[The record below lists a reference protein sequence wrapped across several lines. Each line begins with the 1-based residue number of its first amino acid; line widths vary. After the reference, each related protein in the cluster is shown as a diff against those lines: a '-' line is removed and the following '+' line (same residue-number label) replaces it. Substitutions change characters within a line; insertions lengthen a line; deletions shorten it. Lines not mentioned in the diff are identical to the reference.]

1 MIYSPV
7 KTEEFITFN
16 EATGM
21 EAAPFVGNKQV
32 PKDFQKTALKVLDA
46 IEKIGVK
53 MTRVTGGPND
63 NLKQSLNVYSN
74 KVRDKIENGG
84 TEIRAYYFRIPSKF
98 HLGFSL
104 PNEYKQLTNDIL
116 TAAGFKKGQ
125 QVGNGNLVGN
135 YYYKRAKTKDGKDCY
150 FLAWCMSSEQLLLK
164 HVFSIV
170 LQCLQDQDT
179 NGNPVKSWVESTTG
193 MVSSENPS
201 DEGFETENKGFE
213 FKNKGF
219 TGIDPDEFIN
229 TINRLGME
237 RSEELTNGPYEDFFK
252 DPKVMEKFTEH
263 MDLGD
268 AKTRRTIL
276 SMNEADQSAALTSLT
291 SKLYDNIVEK
301 VDDIDYGDIP
311 ATKGDLTKLS
321 NYQKLTE
328 CIELLRGILKE
339 FKQDTSPIDEISEA
353 VANVTTRKDLF
364 GRAFKYNVE
373 LPIIMYNNVVLSI
386 INGVS
391 YMIATS
397 IEFIKTPNQDSFEA
411 TLDKVAY
418 AKSKSNM
425 LYNNLK
431 KFNQSCKKGDFD
443 KAMEHVLQ
451 HRIKGLGE
459 AGVAIGTIGAAIAGV
474 ASIMVILL
482 SIIPILREMVFFFYY
497 TRMRVSDFF
506 DIQADLLQMNAYA
519 VQNSESKT
527 EEEKAHIVSKQLKI
541 VELFRK
547 IANKISYTGR
557 KAEVDTNKEITS
569 STRKMKIDELDGY
582 NSNSVSAIF

>member
-7 KTEEFITFN
+7 KAEEFITFN
-16 EATGM
+16 EATGY
-21 EAAPFVGNKQV
+21 EQVPFVGYKQI
-32 PKDFQKTALKVLDA
+32 PKDFQQTALKIVDA
-46 IEKIGVK
+46 IEKIGLK
-53 MTRVTGGPND
+53 NVTGGAND
-63 NLKQSLNVYSN
+63 DIKDSFNVYSF
-74 KVRDKIENGG
+74 KVKENIEAKG
-84 TEIRAYYFRIPSKF
+84 TECRAYYFRIPAKLHIAF
-98 HLGFSL
+98 GMNT
-104 PNEYKQLTNDIL
+104 PNDYKNITHDIL
-116 TAAGFKKGQ
+116 TSAGMKKGQ
-125 QVGNGNLVGN
+125 QVGNGKAIGN
-135 YYYKRAKTKDGKDCY
+135 YYYKRAKTNDNKNCY
-150 FLAWCMSSEQLLLK
+150 YLAWCMSGEQLILK
-164 HVFSIV
+164 HTFSIV
-170 LQCLQDQDT
+170 LQIVQDQDT
-179 NGNPVKSWVESTTG
+179 EGNSTKSWIESTTG
-193 MVSSENPS
+193 NVSSENPS
-201 DEGFETENKGFE
+201 EEGFETKNNGFE

-219 TGIDPDEFIN
+219 AGMDPDEFVN
-229 TINRLGME
+229 AVNGLGIE
-237 RSEELTNGPYEDFFK
+237 RSEELTSGTYEDFFR

-263 MDLGD
+263 MELSDD
-268 AKTRRTIL
+268 ATRKAIL
-276 SMNEADQSAALTSLT
+276 AMNEAEQSAALTSLT

-301 VDDIDYGDIP
+301 IDDIDYGDIP
-311 ATKGDLTKLS
+311 GTKGDITKLP
-321 NYQKLTE
+321 NYPKLME

-353 VANVTTRKDLF
+353 VANVTTRRDLF
-364 GRAFKYNVE
+364 TRAFRYNVE

-397 IEFIKTPNQDSFEA
+397 IEFIKTPNQDTFKA

-443 KAMEHVLQ
+443 KAMEHILQ
-451 HRIKGLGE
+451 HRIKGIGE
-459 AGVAIGTIGAAIAGV
+459 AGVIATAGAAIAGV

-519 VQNSESKT
+519 LQNSEAKT
-527 EEEKAHIVSKQLKI
+527 EEEKVHIVNKQLKI

-547 IANKISYTGR
+547 IANKISFTGR
-557 KAEVDTNKEITS
+557 KAEVDTNKEIMNTS
-569 STRKMKIDELDGY
+569 KKMKIDDIG
-582 NSNSVSAIF
+582 SNGTVSAIF

>member
-1 MIYSPV
+1 MIYSNNK
-7 KTEEFITFN
+7 KTEDFITFN

-21 EAAPFVGNKQV
+21 ETVPFVDKEQI
-32 PKDFQKTALKVLDA
+32 PKDFQATALKILDSLESNG
-46 IEKIGVK
+46 IKNVK
-53 MTRVTGGPND
+53 GGAN
-63 NLKQSLNVYSN
+63 NELKDAFTTIYSK
-74 KVRDKIENGG
+74 KVRESILGRGLDC
-84 TEIRAYYFRIPSKF
+84 RAYYFRVPQKLQIN
-98 HLGFSL
+98 LDT
-104 PNEYKQLTNDIL
+104 PNEYKQFAHKVLTS
-116 TAAGFKKGQ
+116 AGFSKGQ
-125 QVGNGNLVGN
+125 IIGSESFGN
-135 YYYKRAKTKDGKDCY
+135 YYYKRAKTKNGEKCY
-150 FLAWCMSSEQLLLK
+150 FLSWINSSESLLLK
-164 HVFSIV
+164 HNFCIV
-170 LQCLQDQDT
+170 LQCVKNIDT
-179 NGNPVKSWVESTTG
+179 KGNEVKSWLEATTG
-193 MVSSENPS
+193 NVSSENPS
-201 DEGFETENKGFE
+201 EEGFETKNNGFE

-219 TGIDPDEFIN
+219 AGMDPDEFVN
-229 TINRLGME
+229 AVNGLGME
-237 RSEELTNGPYEDFFK
+237 RSEELTSGTYEDFFR

-263 MDLGD
+263 MELSDD
-268 AKTRRTIL
+268 ATRKAIL
-276 SMNEADQSAALTSLT
+276 AMNEAEQSAALTSLT

-301 VDDIDYGDIP
+301 IDDIDYGDIP
-311 ATKGDLTKLS
+311 GTKGDITKLP
-321 NYQKLTE
+321 NYSKLME

-353 VANVTTRKDLF
+353 VANVTTRRDLF
-364 GRAFKYNVE
+364 TRAFRYNVE

-397 IEFIKTPNQDSFEA
+397 IEFIKTPNQDTFKA

-443 KAMEHVLQ
+443 KAMEHILQ
-451 HRIKGLGE
+451 HRIKGIGE
-459 AGVAIGTIGAAIAGV
+459 AGVIATAGAAIAGV

-519 VQNSESKT
+519 LQNSEAKT
-527 EEEKAHIVSKQLKI
+527 EEEKIHIVNKQLKI

-547 IANKISYTGR
+547 IANKISFTGR
-557 KAEVDTNKEITS
+557 KAEVDTNKEIINTS
-569 STRKMKIDELDGY
+569 KKMKIDDISPNGT
-582 NSNSVSAIF
+582 VSAIF